1 MIEACGLLKR
11 YGSTVAVDGL
21 SFTVRAGAVTGFLGP
36 NGSGKSTTMRLLL
49 GLDAPDAGE
58 ATISGRRYADL
69 PWPLHEVGSMLEAR
83 SFHPGRSAHDHLLA
97 LARANDIPGKR
108 AGEVLDLVGLSG
120 VAGKRAG
127 TFSLGMGQ
135 RLGIAAALLG
145 DPGLLVLDEPANGLD
160 PEGII
165 WLRTLVRSLAAEGRG
180 VLISS
185 HLISEVALTADRV
198 VVIGQGKLIA
208 ETSVAELSER
218 TAGRRVLVRSP
229 DPGSLAG
236 ALDAA
241 GARVEHADGG
251 SLLVEG
257 MTTQAIADLA
267 AAHRI
272 AVHELTPQTAS
283 LEETYM
289 ELTRASAQYRPGT
302 RPGHGYQDGDQT
314 RAKRKETRP

>member
-1 MIEACGLLKR
+1 MIEACGLVKR

-21 SFTVRAGAVTGFLGP
+21 SFTVRVGVVTGFLGP

-49 GLDAPDAGE
+49 GLDAPDTGE
-58 ATISGRRYADL
+58 ATINGRRYADL
-69 PWPLHEVGSMLEAR
+69 PWPLREVGSMLEAR

-97 LARANDIPGKR
+97 LARASGMPATR
-108 AGEVLDLVGLSG
+108 VGEVLDLVGLAG

-145 DPGLLVLDEPANGLD
+145 DPWLLVLDEPANGLD
-160 PEGII
+160 PEGIV

-185 HLISEVALTADRV
+185 HLISEMALTADRV

-208 ETSVAELSER
+208 ETSVAELSAR

-229 DPGSLAG
+229 DPGSLAV

-241 GARVEHADGG
+241 GARTGHSADG

-257 MTTQAIADLA
+257 MTAQAIADLA

-272 AVHELTPQTAS
+272 AVHELTPQSAS
-283 LEETYM
+283 LEEAYM
-289 ELTRASAQYRPGT
+289 ELTRASTQYRPGT
-302 RPGHGYQDGDQT
+302 GHGQPDGDQA
-314 RAKRKETRP
+314 RVNMKETRP